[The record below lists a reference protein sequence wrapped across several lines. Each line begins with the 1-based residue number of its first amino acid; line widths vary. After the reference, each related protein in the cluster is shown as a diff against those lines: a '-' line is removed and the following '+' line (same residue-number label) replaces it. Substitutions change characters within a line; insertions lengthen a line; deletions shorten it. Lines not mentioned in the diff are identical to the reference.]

1 MKETR
6 ILGVL
11 IKDRIKESGR
21 TQGVLTK
28 YAHLI
33 RSRLGF
39 HEVTT
44 DVCSRTGVMILQ
56 LAGNSEQWDLLE
68 KELNEIG
75 GVEVKKMSFEY

>member
-6 ILGVL
+6 ILGIL
-11 IKDRIKESGR
+11 IRDRIKESGR
-21 TQGVLTK
+21 TQVVLTK

-56 LAGNSEQWDLLE
+56 LAGKSSDWDLLQ
-68 KELNEIG
+68 KELEVIG
-75 GVEVKKMSFEY
+75 GVEVKEMSFVY

>member
-6 ILGVL
+6 ILGIL

-56 LAGNSEQWDLLE
+56 LAGKSEEWDLLQ
-68 KELNEIG
+68 KELEEIG
-75 GVEVKKMSFEY
+75 GVDVKRMSFEY

>member
-68 KELNEIG
+68 KELP
-75 GVEVKKMSFEY
+75 STFS

>member
-6 ILGVL
+6 ILGIL

-28 YAHLI
+28 YAHLV

-56 LAGNSEQWDLLE
+56 LAGNPTEWDIFQ
-68 KELNEIG
+68 KELEEIG
-75 GVEVKKMSFEY
+75 GIEVQTMKFVY

>member
-11 IKDRIKESGR
+11 IRDRIKESGR
-21 TQGVLTK
+21 TQGVLSK
-28 YAHLI
+28 YAHII

-56 LAGNSEQWDLLE
+56 LAGATSEWDALQ
-68 KELNEIG
+68 KELENIG
-75 GVEVKKMSFEY
+75 GVEIKTMSFVY

>member
-6 ILGVL
+6 ILGIL

-44 DVCSRTGVMILQ
+44 DVCSRKGVMILQ
-56 LAGNSEQWDLLE
+56 LAGKSEEWDQFQ
-68 KELNEIG
+68 KELEEIG
-75 GVEVKKMSFEY
+75 GVDVKRMSFEY

>member
-6 ILGVL
+6 ILGIL

-21 TQGVLTK
+21 TQGLLSK

-56 LAGNSEQWDLLE
+56 LAGNQAEWDVFQ
-68 KELNEIG
+68 KELEAIG
-75 GVEVKKMSFEY
+75 GIEVQTMKFIY

>member
-6 ILGVL
+6 ILGIL

-56 LAGNSEQWDLLE
+56 LAGKREEWNIFQ
-68 KELNEIG
+68 KELEEIG
-75 GVEVKKMSFEY
+75 GVEVKVMSFEY

>member
-6 ILGVL
+6 ILGIL
-11 IKDRIKESGR
+11 IRDRIKESGR
-21 TQGVLTK
+21 TQGILTK

-56 LAGNSEQWDLLE
+56 LAGNNSEWDVLQ
-68 KELNEIG
+68 KELEAIG
-75 GVEVKKMSFEY
+75 GVEVKEMSFVY

>member
-6 ILGVL
+6 ILGIL
-11 IKDRIKESGR
+11 IRDRIKESGR
-21 TQGVLTK
+21 TQGILTK
-28 YAHLI
+28 FAHLI

-56 LAGNSEQWDLLE
+56 LSGKSEEWDVFQQELE
-68 KELNEIG
+68 QIG
-75 GVEVKKMSFEY
+75 GVEVKVMSFVY

>member
-1 MKETR
+1 MKETG